1 VNGILLP
8 VILILMLR
16 LANNPR
22 LMGKHI
28 NSRVANF
35 AGWMTA
41 LVLIVATAI
50 LLVSTVIHF

>member
-1 VNGILLP
+1 
-8 VILILMLR
+8 MLR

-50 LLVSTVIHF
+50 LLASTLIPAR